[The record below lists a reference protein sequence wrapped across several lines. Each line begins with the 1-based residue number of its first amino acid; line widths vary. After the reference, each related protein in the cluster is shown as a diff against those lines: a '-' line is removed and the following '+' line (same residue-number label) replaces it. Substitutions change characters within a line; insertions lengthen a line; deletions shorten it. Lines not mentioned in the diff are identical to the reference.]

1 MKQLLFSLFFLLA
14 FSSLQAQEICN
25 NGIDDDNDGLVDL
38 NDLVDCN
45 CASSVPSLIP
55 NPSFELMNC
64 CPTSFSQ
71 VNCATSWI
79 QASSA
84 TSDYLNTCGYVFP
97 ACIAAGLVPFPN
109 GNGILGCIFSPGWQE
124 YVGACLTSPMLA
136 GTPYTLQMDI
146 ASTPIDN
153 MGNVCNNGIITF
165 GPVNVILYGTTNC
178 ANLPFAGTGCPP
190 SPQFVILGQF
200 LYTPV
205 SNWGVITITFTP
217 TVNITG
223 IVIGSP
229 CVLPASYTPPSG
241 CYPYFY
247 FDNLLLNTSTS
258 FNTVSQS
265 GTQCANNIV
274 LTSSIVPTATYQ
286 WYLNG
291 VALVGQTNSTLNIS
305 TNGFPPGNYTVVVTT
320 SAGCSEAS
328 SVVLPSASLVATF
341 TNTTVCVGAS
351 TTFIDNSTTAS
362 GIITGWSWNFGDPA
376 SAPNNTSILQN
387 PSHVFSTAGTYNVTL
402 IVTASNGCTNT
413 IVIQVVVTPMPLPS
427 FTYIQTCA
435 GQSVNFTSTSTA
447 TAPSTITSTSWNF
460 GDPASAGNNTSSL
473 TNPVHNFTTLGNY
486 VVTLI
491 VTSSAGCS
499 QTITQNISVTIP
511 SVAAFIATAV
521 CTNTPMSFTN
531 QSVNSTVYHW
541 DFGDLM
547 LTNDTSN
554 LLNPIY
560 TFVNSGTFLVS
571 LITNPGPCAD
581 TATMSFT
588 INPGP
593 AVFFSAPNVCAG
605 SLTSFTDLSTISSG
619 NISSW
624 SWNFGNPIVTN
635 DVSSLQNPT
644 YLYTTSGTFNVTLI
658 CTSANGC
665 VSLITIPVFV
675 NTVPV
680 ANFNAISSCLGTATI
695 FNDLSV
701 PTTGVVTNWV
711 WDFGDGSPIS
721 NQQNPSHIFLN
732 DTTFNVMLIVT
743 NTAGCIDTV
752 IIPVIVS
759 PLPVVAFSADT
770 LIGCPLFCVNF
781 TDLSTIS
788 NGVITA
794 WAWDFGDA
802 SLPSPMQNPSHC
814 YATSGTY
821 SVTLVA
827 VGTGGCTSTLTI
839 PNMIT
844 VQPVPHADFTATPNP
859 TIVLSPIVTFT
870 DLSTGNPSTWSW
882 DFGDLTSVLD
892 VANTQNAQYTY
903 SAEVGGVYQVNLV
916 VTNQFGCVDDTTI
929 EIIVAPDFAF
939 FIPNSFTPNGDGKND
954 GFFGSGYGITDY
966 QIWIFDRW
974 GNLVFTSTDINKEWD
989 GTVLGLGDVVQN
1001 DVYVWKVM
1009 LSDIFYKKHKYIGH
1023 VTVIK

>member
-1 MKQLLFSLFFLLA
+1 M
-14 FSSLQAQEICN
+14 
-25 NGIDDDNDGLVDL
+25 
-38 NDLVDCN
+38 
-45 CASSVPSLIP
+45 
-55 NPSFELMNC
+55 
-64 CPTSFSQ
+64 
-71 VNCATSWI
+71 
-79 QASSA
+79 
-84 TSDYLNTCGYVFP
+84 
-97 ACIAAGLVPFPN
+97 
-109 GNGILGCIFSPGWQE
+109 
-124 YVGACLTSPMLA
+124 
-136 GTPYTLQMDI
+136 
-146 ASTPIDN
+146 
-153 MGNVCNNGIITF
+153 
-165 GPVNVILYGTTNC
+165 PV
-178 ANLPFAGTGCPP
+178 
-190 SPQFVILGQF
+190 
-200 LYTPV
+200 
-205 SNWGVITITFTP
+205 
-217 TVNITG
+217 
-223 IVIGSP
+223 
-229 CVLPASYTPPSG
+229 
-241 CYPYFY
+241 
-247 FDNLLLNTSTS
+247 
-258 FNTVSQS
+258 
-265 GTQCANNIV
+265 
-274 LTSSIVPTATYQ
+274 
-286 WYLNG
+286 
-291 VALVGQTNSTLNIS
+291 
-305 TNGFPPGNYTVVVTT
+305 
-320 SAGCSEAS
+320 
-328 SVVLPSASLVATF
+328 
-341 TNTTVCVGAS
+341 
-351 TTFIDNSTTAS
+351 
-362 GIITGWSWNFGDPA
+362 
-376 SAPNNTSILQN
+376 
-387 PSHVFSTAGTYNVTL
+387 
-402 IVTASNGCTNT
+402 
-413 IVIQVVVTPMPLPS
+413 PS

-491 VTSSAGCS
+491 VASSAGCS

-541 DFGDLM
+541 DFGDPM

-619 NISSW
+619 NIASW

-859 TIVLSPIVTFT
+859 TTVLSPIVTFT

-882 DFGDLTSVLD
+882 DFGDLTSALD

-1009 LSDIFYKKHKYIGH
+1009 LSDIFYKKHKYMGH

>member
-71 VNCATSWI
+71 MNCATSWI

-178 ANLPFAGTGCPP
+178 ANLPFAGSGCPP

-247 FDNLLLNTSTS
+247 FDNLQLNTSTS

-413 IVIQVVVTPMPLPS
+413 IVIQVVVTPMPVPS

-435 GQSVNFTSTSTA
+435 GQTVNFTSTSTA

-491 VTSSAGCS
+491 VASSAGCS

-541 DFGDLM
+541 DFGDPM

-593 AVFFSAPNVCAG
+593 AVAFIAPNVCAG
-605 SLTSFTDLSTISSG
+605 SITSFTDQSTISNG
-619 NISSW
+619 NIASW
-624 SWNFGNPIVTN
+624 SWNFGDPLTTN
-635 DVSSLQNPT
+635 DISSLQNPT

-658 CTSANGC
+658 CTS
-665 VSLITIPVFV
+665 
-675 NTVPV
+675 
-680 ANFNAISSCLGTATI
+680 
-695 FNDLSV
+695 
-701 PTTGVVTNWV
+701 
-711 WDFGDGSPIS
+711 
-721 NQQNPSHIFLN
+721 
-732 DTTFNVMLIVT
+732 
-743 NTAGCIDTV
+743 
-752 IIPVIVS
+752 
-759 PLPVVAFSADT
+759 
-770 LIGCPLFCVNF
+770 
-781 TDLSTIS
+781 
-788 NGVITA
+788 
-794 WAWDFGDA
+794 
-802 SLPSPMQNPSHC
+802 
-814 YATSGTY
+814 
-821 SVTLVA
+821 
-827 VGTGGCTSTLTI
+827 
-839 PNMIT
+839 
-844 VQPVPHADFTATPNP
+844 
-859 TIVLSPIVTFT
+859 
-870 DLSTGNPSTWSW
+870 
-882 DFGDLTSVLD
+882 
-892 VANTQNAQYTY
+892 
-903 SAEVGGVYQVNLV
+903 
-916 VTNQFGCVDDTTI
+916 
-929 EIIVAPDFAF
+929 
-939 FIPNSFTPNGDGKND
+939 
-954 GFFGSGYGITDY
+954 
-966 QIWIFDRW
+966 
-974 GNLVFTSTDINKEWD
+974 
-989 GTVLGLGDVVQN
+989 
-1001 DVYVWKVM
+1001 
-1009 LSDIFYKKHKYIGH
+1009 
-1023 VTVIK
+1023 